1 MPPFLRGSNDFS
13 GSFLLTYNEL
23 FAVIFMGHLKRDNCI
38 IKRRHKNTH
47 PKRRENSCMGRAF
60 GFVTIGIPAA
70 ILMTMLL
77 MMPLVVR

>member
-1 MPPFLRGSNDFS
+1 MQL
-13 GSFLLTYNEL
+13 
-23 FAVIFMGHLKRDNCI
+23 
-38 IKRRHKNTH
+38 
-47 PKRRENSCMGRAF
+47 KRRENSSMGKAF